1 MAEWQPGH
9 IRSAAGLIDPGSL
22 ARAAGLAEIW
32 ENGWLACIMSTA
44 LTPARADPV
53 TFAWPRRSAK
63 ARRIIWWRRPAKKLV
78 AEKKDLREVLPG
90 DPRVTAQLD
99 VKKLADLFESMAYQ
113 GASQALVD
121 RLLAS
126 LDT

>member
-1 MAEWQPGH
+1 M
-9 IRSAAGLIDPGSL
+9 
-22 ARAAGLAEIW
+22 
-32 ENGWLACIMSTA
+32 
-44 LTPARADPV
+44 

-90 DPRVTAQLD
+90 DLVTAQLD